1 MMENNTASSDTLRSF
16 ADSDI
21 TAGIDNAN
29 ADTET
34 SRAEKK
40 ERGSLKRSFRERR
53 NTLTEWVASTSLG
66 QRAQGITLKQMKRV
80 MLATISRIFLTIHGT
95 VLIWVLVELK
105 CNPEYWLLLVGLFG
119 VYIEMCITLNVT
131 DKGEWKWFS
140 PSVFMYLCVAL
151 PCIFLSELDLQHS
164 SDGRCNST
172 VSPHILASEDHE
184 DKRKGT
190 NSYQQ
195 GYSMGTYREW
205 LDAMEQLMILVL
217 IVGRWIMPKGQ
228 MTRDQLAQLLL
239 LYIGLGADILL
250 IVGRWIMPKGQMTR
264 DQLAQLLLLYI
275 GLGADILDILQFLKD
290 NQINRMSIMI
300 TGLSIY
306 SWVTLQFT
314 LVLTQTQ
321 SSRPQVKG
329 HGKDKVSSCSPRKRC
344 NYSFCVGEVWSLA
357 ISVAMQD

>member
-239 LYIGLGADILL
+239 LYIGLGADIL
-250 IVGRWIMPKGQMTR
+250 
-264 DQLAQLLLLYI
+264 
-275 GLGADILDILQFLKD
+275 DILQFLKD